1 MNSIEVLDLE
11 GELASVSADLR
22 DRAADTLESGKVL
35 FLPNYGFHV
44 TDAERKLLSPSI
56 VNKSKNVSYDP
67 RTGSVG
73 GTTLAES
80 DADTL
85 RDMIARFSNFAQE
98 LLLTLIPRYQDG
110 TIRARTSFRPVE
122 IEGRVTSWRKDDTRL
137 HVDSFPSAPTKGK
150 RILRVFANVN
160 PEGRSRV
167 WRLGEPFEQMAR
179 RFLPSIKRPLPGS
192 AALLKVLHV
201 TKTERSEYRPYHAP
215 AA

>member
-1 MNSIEVLDLE
+1 MNSIEILDL
-11 GELASVSADLR
+11 GRGLASISADLQ
-22 DRAADTLESGKVL
+22 DRAADSLESGKVL
-35 FLPNYGFHV
+35 FLPHYGFQV
-44 TDAERKLLSPSI
+44 TDAERNLLSPGV

-67 RTGSVG
+67 RTGAVG
-73 GTTLAES
+73 GTALAGS
-80 DADTL
+80 DADLL
-85 RDMIARFSNFAQE
+85 RDMIARYSNFAQD
-98 LLLTLIPRYQDG
+98 LLLTLIPRYKDG

-137 HVDSFPSAPTKGK
+137 HVDSFPSAPTSGK

-192 AALLKVLHV
+192 A
-201 TKTERSEYRPYHAP
+201 
-215 AA
+215 